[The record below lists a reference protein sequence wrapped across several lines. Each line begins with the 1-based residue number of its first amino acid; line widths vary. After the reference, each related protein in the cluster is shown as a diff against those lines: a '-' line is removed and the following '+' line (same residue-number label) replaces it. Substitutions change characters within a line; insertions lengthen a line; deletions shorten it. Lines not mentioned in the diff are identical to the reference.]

1 MAECE
6 CLKGCPFFNDR
17 MSNMPSLANV
27 YKKQF
32 CLSDFNACARH
43 MIFLALGKEKVPLD
57 LFPNE
62 VEKAK
67 KIISENS

>member
-6 CLKGCPFFNDR
+6 CLKGYPFFNDK
-17 MSNMPSLANV
+17 MANMPSLSGM

-32 CLSDFNACARH
+32 CLSDNSLCARH
-43 MIFLALGKEKVPLD
+43 MIFKNLGKEKVPPE

-62 VEKAK
+62 IEKAK
-67 KIISENS
+67 KFLEQK